1 MEITEMLRTIVQE
14 FPFALFGSV
23 LAGVLCAFIGVYV
36 VARRVVFL
44 GAVLTQVS
52 VFGIALT
59 FLPFIPMN
67 HTIGSLVVTLL
78 AVVGLSRLL
87 SGARVPRDA
96 VLGIVFVAAIALRI
110 LIMQKTPKV
119 EVAEIENLLRGDI
132 LFITP
137 ELFFLMLGV
146 FVVTMAVHLLFFK
159 EFTYISFD
167 AETARTQGFKAEVWE
182 ILFYVLAAVVI
193 SVATHMVGDVMVFG
207 FLVAPPAGRGHRSP
221 GAGRRTGARF
231 HVRLPGVSGDRGRCA
246 CSARGGLAGQQ
257 DTRPL
262 THNVVSHTPWLTSQ
276 ISHPAPAP
284 PQAAPTTA
292 LMAAKCTMSL
302 TLQPRE
308 RSNAGF
314 RSPWTTGPTASAPAR
329 RCASL

>member
-207 FLVAPPAGRGHRSP
+207 FLVAPPVAAMLITRNVRRIFLLAAVIGLLAP
-221 GAGRRTGARF
+221 GAGLVLAFMFDFPASPAIVAVALVVLGAAWLVNRI
-231 HVRLPGVSGDRGRCA
+231 RG
-246 CSARGGLAGQQ
+246 
-257 DTRPL
+257 
-262 THNVVSHTPWLTSQ
+262 H
-276 ISHPAPAP
+276 
-284 PQAAPTTA
+284 
-292 LMAAKCTMSL
+292 
-302 TLQPRE
+302 
-308 RSNAGF
+308 
-314 RSPWTTGPTASAPAR
+314 
-329 RCASL
+329 

>member
-1 MEITEMLRTIVQE
+1 MEITEILRTIVQE
-14 FPFALFGSV
+14 FPFALFGSMLV
-23 LAGVLCAFIGVYV
+23 GVLCAYVGVYV

-59 FLPFIPMN
+59 FLPFIPVQ
-67 HTIGSLVVTLL
+67 HTIGSLLVTLL

-110 LIMQKTPKV
+110 LILQKTPKV

-132 LFITP
+132 LFVTP
-137 ELFFLMLGV
+137 EVFFLMLGV

-167 AETARTQGFKAEVWE
+167 AETARTQGFRADFWE
-182 ILFYVLAAVVI
+182 ILFYILAAVVI

-207 FLVAPPAGRGHRSP
+207 FLVIPPVAAMLLTRSVRGIFLIAALI
-221 GAGRRTGARF
+221 GL
-231 HVRLPGVSGDRGRCA
+231 VVPGV
-246 CSARGGLAGQQ
+246 GL
-257 DTRPL
+257 
-262 THNVVSHTPWLTSQ
+262 VVAFLADVPASPAIVAVALLVLGAAWGVSRMRSH
-276 ISHPAPAP
+276 
-284 PQAAPTTA
+284 
-292 LMAAKCTMSL
+292 
-302 TLQPRE
+302 
-308 RSNAGF
+308 
-314 RSPWTTGPTASAPAR
+314 
-329 RCASL
+329 